1 MIQWLPGTVSVIF
14 VARIISTLLG
24 NGLVVS
30 EGKLH
35 AMHKRLMM
43 PSFNTHSVAS
53 RYSVSVLCYLQLDL
67 IHARCFMDVF

>member
-1 MIQWLPGTVSVIF
+1 ML
-14 VARIISTLLG
+14 VARIIAALLG

-43 PSFNTHSVAS
+43 PPFNTHSVAS
-53 RYSVSVLCYLQLDL
+53 K
-67 IHARCFMDVF
+67 